1 MISTVEIDTLKENIY
16 EKIAD
21 IKDEK
26 VLLAI
31 RTIIDNLQ
39 LNSPNKDTLKRDLG
53 DYIKEWAKSI

>member
-1 MISTVEIDTLKENIY
+1 MISTVEIDTLKEIIY

-39 LNSPNKDTLKRDLG
+39 TNNLDKDTLKRDLG
-53 DYIKEWAKSI
+53 GYIKEWVKSI